1 MSSLLELRDL
11 TIPGIVNNLNL
22 SLSQG
27 QVALCRTNGE
37 QETKQFLRTV
47 IGESAPASG
56 SVTID
61 DQSLYQ
67 LDRDQLFKIR
77 RTIGTVTAQ
86 AGLISNLK
94 VWENITLPLLYHHG
108 AIPEE
113 AAEKAL
119 QLLEKL
125 GYKGNIWALPGHLSY
140 IERIMAAFV
149 RAAVSSPRLIVYAEC
164 FDDLPNQQRTQLLQQ
179 TIELQNQP
187 DAPAALFIITGDI
200 QLPLLEPDITCD
212 LRYHPPQI
220 ARQT

>member
-47 IGESAPASG
+47 IGESAPSSG

-140 IERIMAAFV
+140 TERIMAAFV

-164 FDDLPNQQRTQLLQQ
+164 LDDLPNQQRTQLLQQ
-179 TIELQNQP
+179 AIELQDQP
-187 DAPAALFIITGDI
+187 DAPAALFIITGEI

-212 LRYHPPQI
+212 LRHNPPQI
-220 ARQT
+220 TRQT

>member
-1 MSSLLELRDL
+1 MPSLLDLRDL
-11 TIPGIVNNLNL
+11 TISGIVSNLNL

-37 QETKQFLRTV
+37 QETKQVLRTV
-47 IGESAPASG
+47 IGESIPESG
-56 SVTID
+56 SVEID
-61 DQSLYQ
+61 SQPLYQ

-77 RTIGTVTAQ
+77 KEVATVTAQ

-108 AIPEE
+108 SIPEE
-113 AAEKAL
+113 AVEKAL

-140 IERIMAAFV
+140 AERIMVAFV
-149 RAAVSSPRLIVYAEC
+149 RAVLSSPRLIVYAEC
-164 FDDLPNQQRTQLLQQ
+164 LDDLPRQHREVLLNQ
-179 TIELQNQP
+179 TIALQDQP

-212 LRYHPPQI
+212 LRYNPPQI
-220 ARQT
+220 TRQT

>member
-1 MSSLLELRDL
+1 MPSLLDLRDL
-11 TIPGIVNNLNL
+11 TISGIVSNLNL

-37 QETKQFLRTV
+37 QETKQVLRTV
-47 IGESAPASG
+47 IGESIPESG
-56 SVTID
+56 SVEID
-61 DQSLYQ
+61 GQPLYQ

-77 RTIGTVTAQ
+77 KEVATVTAQ

-108 AIPEE
+108 SIPEE

-140 IERIMAAFV
+140 AERIMVAFV
-149 RAAVSSPRLIVYAEC
+149 RAVLSSPRLIVYAEC
-164 FDDLPNQQRTQLLQQ
+164 LDDLPRQHREVLLNQ
-179 TIELQNQP
+179 TIALQDQP

-212 LRYHPPQI
+212 LRYNPPQI
-220 ARQT
+220 TRQT

>member
-1 MSSLLELRDL
+1 MPSLLELRNL
-11 TIPGIVNNLNL
+11 TISGIVSNLNL
-22 SLSQG
+22 SLSKG

-37 QETKQFLRTV
+37 QETKQLLRTV
-47 IGESAPASG
+47 IGESIPESG
-56 SVTID
+56 SVEID
-61 DQSLYQ
+61 GQPLYQ

-77 RTIGTVTAQ
+77 KEVATVTAQ

-108 AIPEE
+108 SIPEG

-140 IERIMAAFV
+140 AERIMVAFA
-149 RAAVSSPRLIVYAEC
+149 RAALSSPRLMVYAEC
-164 FDDLPNQQRTQLLQQ
+164 LDDLPRQHREVLLGQ
-179 TIELQNQP
+179 TIALQDQP

-200 QLPLLEPDITCD
+200 QLPLLVPDITCD
-212 LRYHPPQI
+212 LRYNPPQI
-220 ARQT
+220 TRLT

>member
-1 MSSLLELRDL
+1 MSVFIELRDL
-11 TIPGIVNNLNL
+11 TVSGVVDHLNL
-22 SLSQG
+22 SLKQG
-27 QVALCRTNGE
+27 EIALLKTSGE
-37 QETKQFLRTV
+37 QETKQLLKVV
-47 IGESAPASG
+47 IGETMPESG
-56 SVTID
+56 SVLLD
-61 DQSLYQ
+61 DQELEL
-67 LDRDQLFKIR
+67 LDREHLLRIR
-77 RTIGTVTAQ
+77 KTVATVTAQ

-140 IERIMAAFV
+140 TERIMAAFV
-149 RAAVSSPRLIVYAEC
+149 RAVISSPRLIVYAEC
-164 FDDLPNQQRTQLLQQ
+164 FDDLPNQQRKQLLQQ
-179 TIELQNQP
+179 AIELQNQP

-212 LRYHPPQI
+212 LRHHPPQI
-220 ARQT
+220 TRQT